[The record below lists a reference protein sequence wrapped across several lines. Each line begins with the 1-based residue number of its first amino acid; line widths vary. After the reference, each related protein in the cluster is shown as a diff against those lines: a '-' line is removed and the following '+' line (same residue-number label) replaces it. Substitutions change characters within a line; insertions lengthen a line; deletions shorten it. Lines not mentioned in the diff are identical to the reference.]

1 MLWTGVKSG
10 LLISVLGKRCWFHLT
25 NVITMVVLM
34 RKWIGLFLRM
44 LGLIFSSKL
53 GWGSFSISISET
65 ASKKIRV
72 LIRSIKFI
80 SPENAL
86 YLYKFA
92 IHLCME

>member
-1 MLWTGVKSG
+1 M
-10 LLISVLGKRCWFHLT
+10 
-25 NVITMVVLM
+25 
-34 RKWIGLFLRM
+34 
-44 LGLIFSSKL
+44 IFSSKL